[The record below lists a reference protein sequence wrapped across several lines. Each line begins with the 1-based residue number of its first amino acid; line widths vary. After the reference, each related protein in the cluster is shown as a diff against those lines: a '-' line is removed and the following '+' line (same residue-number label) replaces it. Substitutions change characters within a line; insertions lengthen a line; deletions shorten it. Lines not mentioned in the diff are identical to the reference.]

1 MPEPALRTCLWR
13 GWAMV
18 SLLLFVINGALT
30 GLLYALIAMSFVII
44 YRSARVFNFA
54 QGEIV
59 VVGGFLV
66 WTLMSALDLPWWV
79 AVPLALVA
87 SLVFGLL
94 IERVILRPLVGQDLF
109 AFVMVTIGLLIF
121 IRGIVLVAWGP
132 EIRFFPAVLPMAAI
146 KIGPLVL
153 DRALVIGGLLTL
165 GIAAIMSWFFNRT
178 QLGLEM
184 TAVAEDH
191 QTALSL
197 GISVKRSI
205 ALAWGMSGVLSTL
218 AAIIFLNGKGI
229 TFLAS
234 DVGFAALPVAL
245 LAGLESIG
253 GVVVGGLIVG
263 IAVGLAAF
271 FLDPIFQGGVAAVF
285 PFVIMIAILFL
296 RPTGLFGWKTIERI

>member
-1 MPEPALRTCLWR
+1 M
-13 GWAMV
+13 G
-18 SLLLFVINGALT
+18 SLISYVANGALT

-59 VVGGFLV
+59 IVGAFLV
-66 WTLMSALDLPWWV
+66 WTFMSAFDLPVWV
-79 AVPLALVA
+79 SVPLALLSSMLLGV
-87 SLVFGLL
+87 L
-94 IERVILRPLVGQDLF
+94 IERVILRPLVGEELF

-121 IRGIVLVAWGP
+121 IRGVVLVAWGP
-132 EIRFFPAVLPMAAI
+132 EIRFFPVVLPVAAV
-146 KIGPLVL
+146 KVGPLVF
-153 DRALVIGGLLTL
+153 DRALVIGGAATL
-165 GIAAIMSWFFNRT
+165 VIAAIASWFFNHT

-205 ALAWGMSGVLSTL
+205 AVSWAISGLLSTM
-218 AAIIFLNGKGI
+218 AAIIFLNGKGM

-234 DVGFAALPVAL
+234 DIGFAALPVAL

-253 GVVVGGLIVG
+253 GVVLGGLIVG
-263 IAVGLAAF
+263 IAVGLASY
-271 FLDPIFQGGVAAVF
+271 FLDPIFDGGVGAVF
-285 PFVIMIAILFL
+285 PFVIMVIILL
-296 RPTGLFGWKTIERI
+296 IRPTGLFGWKTIERI

>member
-1 MPEPALRTCLWR
+1 
-13 GWAMV
+13 V
-18 SLLLFVINGALT
+18 SSLISYVVNGALT

-59 VVGGFLV
+59 VVGAFLV
-66 WTLMSALDLPWWV
+66 WTFMSAFDLPVWV
-79 AVPLALVA
+79 SVPLALLA
-87 SLVFGLL
+87 SMLLGVL
-94 IERVILRPLVGQDLF
+94 IERVILRPLVGEELF

-121 IRGIVLVAWGP
+121 IRGVVLVAWGP
-132 EIRFFPAVLPMAAI
+132 EVRFFPAVLPMAAI
-146 KIGPLVL
+146 RIGDLVF
-153 DRALVIGGLLTL
+153 DRALVIGGAVTL
-165 GIAAIMSWFFNRT
+165 VVAAAASWFFNRT

-205 ALAWGMSGVLSTL
+205 AVAWGISGLLSTV
-218 AAIIFLNGKGI
+218 AAIVFLNGKGM

-234 DVGFAALPVAL
+234 DIGFAALPVAL

-253 GVVVGGLIVG
+253 GVILGGLIVG
-263 IAVGLAAF
+263 VAVGLAAY
-271 FLDPIFQGGVAAVF
+271 FLDPVFQGGVAAVF
-285 PFVIMIAILFL
+285 PFVIMVLILL
-296 RPTGLFGWKTIERI
+296 IRPTGLFGWKTIERI

>member
-1 MPEPALRTCLWR
+1 MS
-13 GWAMV
+13 
-18 SLLLFVINGALT
+18 SLISYVVNGALT

-59 VVGGFLV
+59 VVGAFLV
-66 WTLMSALDLPWWV
+66 WTFMSALDLPAWV
-79 AVPLALVA
+79 SVPLALLA
-87 SLVFGLL
+87 SMLLGVL
-94 IERVILRPLVGQDLF
+94 IERVILRPLVGEELF

-121 IRGIVLVAWGP
+121 IRGVVLVAWGP
-132 EIRFFPAVLPMAAI
+132 EVRFFPAVLPMAAI
-146 KIGPLVL
+146 RVGDLVF
-153 DRALVIGGLLTL
+153 DRALVIGGAVTL
-165 GIAAIMSWFFNRT
+165 VVAAAASWFFNRT

-205 ALAWGMSGVLSTL
+205 AVAWGISGLLSTV
-218 AAIIFLNGKGI
+218 AAIVFLNGKGM

-234 DVGFAALPVAL
+234 DIGFAALPVAL

-253 GVVVGGLIVG
+253 GVILGGLIVG
-263 IAVGLAAF
+263 VAVGLAAY
-271 FLDPIFQGGVAAVF
+271 FLDPVFQGGVAAVF
-285 PFVIMIAILFL
+285 PFVIMVVILL
-296 RPTGLFGWKTIERI
+296 IRPTGLFGWKTIERI

>member
-1 MPEPALRTCLWR
+1 M
-13 GWAMV
+13 G
-18 SLLLFVINGALT
+18 SLISYVVNGALA

-59 VVGGFLV
+59 VVGAFLV
-66 WTLMSALDLPWWV
+66 WTFMSALDLPVWV
-79 AVPLALVA
+79 SVPLALLA
-87 SLVFGLL
+87 SMLLGVL
-94 IERVILRPLVGQDLF
+94 IERLVLRPLVGEELF

-121 IRGIVLVAWGP
+121 IRGVVLVAWGP

-146 KIGPLVL
+146 RIGELVF
-153 DRALVIGGLLTL
+153 DRALVIGGAVTLLV
-165 GIAAIMSWFFNRT
+165 AAAASWFFNRT
-178 QLGLEM
+178 QMGLEM

-205 ALAWGMSGVLSTL
+205 ALAWGISGLLSTI
-218 AAIIFLNGKGI
+218 AAIVFLNGKGM

-234 DVGFAALPVAL
+234 DIGFAALPVAL

-253 GVVVGGLIVG
+253 GVVLGGLIVG
-263 IAVGLAAF
+263 VAVGLAAY
-271 FLDPIFQGGVAAVF
+271 FLDPVFEGGVAAVF
-285 PFVIMIAILFL
+285 PFVIMVLILL
-296 RPTGLFGWKTIERI
+296 IRPTGLFGWKTIERI

>member
-1 MPEPALRTCLWR
+1 ML
-13 GWAMV
+13 
-18 SLLLFVINGALT
+18 SLASYVVNGALT

-59 VVGGFLV
+59 VVGAFLV
-66 WTLMSALDLPWWV
+66 WTFMSALDLPVW
-79 AVPLALVA
+79 ASVPLALLA
-87 SLVFGLL
+87 SMLLGVL
-94 IERVILRPLVGQDLF
+94 IERLILRPLVGEELF

-121 IRGIVLVAWGP
+121 IRGVVLVAWGP

-146 KIGPLVL
+146 KLGPLVF

-165 GIAAIMSWFFNRT
+165 VLAALTSWFFNRT

-205 ALAWGMSGVLSTL
+205 AVAWGISGLLSTL
-218 AAIIFLNGKGI
+218 AAIIFLNGKGM

-234 DVGFAALPVAL
+234 DIGFAALPVAL

-253 GVVVGGLIVG
+253 GVVLGGLIVG
-263 IAVGLAAF
+263 IAVGLASY
-271 FLDPIFQGGVAAVF
+271 FLDPIFDGGVAAVF
-285 PFVIMIAILFL
+285 PFVIMVIILL
-296 RPTGLFGWKTIERI
+296 IRPTGLFGWKTIERI

>member
-1 MPEPALRTCLWR
+1 MISFLSQVA
-13 GWAMV
+13 
-18 SLLLFVINGALT
+18 NGALT
-30 GLLYALIAMSFVII
+30 GLLYALVAMSFVII

-59 VVGGFLV
+59 VVGAFLV
-66 WTLMSALDLPWWV
+66 WTLMSALDLPVWV
-79 AVPLALVA
+79 AVPLAMLGSV
-87 SLVFGLL
+87 LLGVL
-94 IERVILRPLVGQDLF
+94 IERVILRPLVGEELF

-121 IRGIVLVAWGP
+121 IRGVVLVAWGP
-132 EIRFFPAVLPMAAI
+132 EVRFFPAVLPMNAVRV
-146 KIGPLVL
+146 GPLVF
-153 DRALVIGGLLTL
+153 DRAMVIGGVLTL
-165 GIAAIMSWFFNRT
+165 VIAAVMSWFFNRT

-205 ALAWGMSGVLSTL
+205 AVAWGISGLLSTV
-218 AAIIFLNGKGI
+218 AAIIFLNGKGM

-234 DVGFAALPVAL
+234 DIGFAALPVAL

-253 GVVVGGLIVG
+253 GVVLGGLIVG
-263 IAVGLAAF
+263 IALGVASF
-271 FLDPIFQGGVAAVF
+271 FLDPIFDGGVAAVF
-285 PFVIMIAILFL
+285 PFVIMVVVLLI

>member
-1 MPEPALRTCLWR
+1 MA
-13 GWAMV
+13 
-18 SLLLFVINGALT
+18 SLLSYVANGALT

-59 VVGGFLV
+59 IVGAFLV
-66 WTLMSALDLPWWV
+66 WTFMSALDLPVWV
-79 AVPLALVA
+79 SVPLALLA
-87 SLVFGLL
+87 SMLL
-94 IERVILRPLVGQDLF
+94 GVVIERLILRPLVGEDLF

-121 IRGIVLVAWGP
+121 IRGVVLVAWGP
-132 EIRFFPAVLPMAAI
+132 EIRFFPAVLPMAAV
-146 KIGPLVL
+146 KVGPLVF
-153 DRALVIGGLLTL
+153 DRALVIGGAATL
-165 GIAAIMSWFFNRT
+165 VVAAIASWFFNHT

-205 ALAWGMSGVLSTL
+205 AVAWAISGLLSTV
-218 AAIIFLNGKGI
+218 AAIIFLNGKGM

-234 DVGFAALPVAL
+234 DIGFAALPVAL

-253 GVVVGGLIVG
+253 GVVLGGLIVG
-263 IAVGLAAF
+263 VAVGLASY
-271 FLDPIFQGGVAAVF
+271 FLDPIFDGGVAAVF
-285 PFVIMIAILFL
+285 PFVIMVIILL
-296 RPTGLFGWKTIERI
+296 IRPTGLFGWKTIERI